1 MMKKKYASILLALII
16 AGSCL
21 AEEITL
27 NGADGFALV
36 ADYYAGSDG
45 GAGVILM
52 HQCNGERSMYQE
64 LGALLA
70 GQGVHVLAMD
80 FRGYGDSV
88 TDGVNIEDIRA
99 STADFNEY
107 RKVSAPIRE
116 HWVADV
122 NIAAD
127 YLKERIGEGAVIGAG
142 GASCGGFQAVV
153 LAEQR
158 NVGAIMTFS
167 SGLSE
172 EMLER
177 YKALGPV
184 PTLIIAAEEDG
195 STYERALALFAE
207 SGDPGTRMISYKG
220 EGHGSPLFEQD
231 PTLASTIAGWYAL
244 QLASTD

>member
-80 FRGYGDSV
+80 FRGYGTASLTASISRNSGINRRLQRIQKGFCPDS
-88 TDGVNIEDIRA
+88 
-99 STADFNEY
+99 
-107 RKVSAPIRE
+107 
-116 HWVADV
+116 
-122 NIAAD
+122 
-127 YLKERIGEGAVIGAG
+127 
-142 GASCGGFQAVV
+142 
-153 LAEQR
+153 
-158 NVGAIMTFS
+158 
-167 SGLSE
+167 
-172 EMLER
+172 
-177 YKALGPV
+177 
-184 PTLIIAAEEDG
+184 
-195 STYERALALFAE
+195 
-207 SGDPGTRMISYKG
+207 
-220 EGHGSPLFEQD
+220 
-231 PTLASTIAGWYAL
+231 
-244 QLASTD
+244 

>member
-1 MMKKKYASILLALII
+1 MKQKFTALAFTLIFS
-16 AGSCL
+16 GTGF

-27 NGADGFALV
+27 NGADGFRLT

-64 LGALLA
+64 VGRLLSD
-70 GQGVHVLAMD
+70 QGLHVLAMD
-80 FRGYGDSV
+80 FRGYGDSAAE
-88 TDGVNIEDIRA
+88 GVNVEEIRA
-99 STADFNEY
+99 STSDFAEY
-107 RKVSAPIRE
+107 REASAPIRE
-116 HWVADV
+116 HWVSDV
-122 NIAAD
+122 NIATD
-127 YLKERIGEGAVIGAG
+127 FLRGKTGEGAVIGAG
-142 GASCGGFQAVV
+142 GASCGGSQSVV

-158 NVGAIMTFS
+158 DIAAIMTFS

-195 STYERALALFAE
+195 TTHERALAQFAE
-207 SGDPGTRMISYKG
+207 ASDPGTRMISYKG
-220 EGHGSPLFEQD
+220 EGHGSPLFAQD
-231 PTLASTIAGWYAL
+231 PNLASAIAGWYAV
-244 QLASTD
+244 QLAAE